1 MKLKLETKNKQQE
14 LVLEYL
20 ESNASDTLIEK
31 INNGVRVTKDNV
43 ELVNKKDLDGF
54 FKYATG
60 EARKLVEKGATSACV
75 EDSVVFGW
83 AIHYFEE
90 ESIEGTLLNLDG
102 TPYKKPIPKSTYKPP
117 VKVEP
122 PKPTSSQLSMFDALI
137 EQSKE
142 EPKVEQPAIVKEK
155 PKGNSMYQAYMKY
168 QEQYPE
174 AIIAKRLGDFY
185 EVFGDKA
192 VVVGTYL
199 DLTITSRDCGL
210 DERIP
215 MIGFPYHCSEIYFD
229 KISAQYTLAIIENDE
244 LTFYQDE
251 DEEEDIEELSEEE
264 MRQFDGDMGEVDIDE
279 QDEMLSKLCELFNN
293 NIVYVG
299 G

>member
-137 EQSKE
+137 EQPKE

-199 DLTITSRDCGL
+199 NLTITSRDCGL

-251 DEEEDIEELSEEE
+251 DEEDIEELSEEE

-279 QDEMLSKLCELFNN
+279 QDEMLSKLCEMFDN

>member
-31 INNGVRVTKDNV
+31 INNGVRVTKDNI

-137 EQSKE
+137 EQPKE

-155 PKGNSMYQAYMKY
+155 PKGNSMYQVYMKY

-251 DEEEDIEELSEEE
+251 DEEDIEELSEEE
-264 MRQFDGDMGEVDIDE
+264 MRQFDGDMSEVDIDE
-279 QDEMLSKLCELFNN
+279 QDKMLSKLYGLFNN

>member
-1 MKLKLETKNKQQE
+1 MKLKLVAKSNEQRLIK
-14 LVLEYL
+14 EYL
-20 ESNASDTLIEK
+20 ENNASDTLSEK
-31 INNGVRVTKDNV
+31 INNGVHVNKDGV

-54 FKYATG
+54 MKYAL
-60 EARKLVEKGATSACV
+60 EQARKTAEKGASSACV
-75 EDSVVFGW
+75 EDNVVFGW

-90 ESIEGTLLNLDG
+90 DSIEGTLLNFDG

-122 PKPTSSQLSMFDALI
+122 PKPISSQLSMFDALI
-137 EQSKE
+137 EQPKE
-142 EPKVEQPAIVKEK
+142 EPKVEQPTIIKEK

-174 AIIAKRLGDFY
+174 VIIAQRLGDFY

-199 DLTITSRDCGL
+199 DLTITNRDCGL

-251 DEEEDIEELSEEE
+251 DEEDIEELSEEE

-279 QDEMLSKLCELFNN
+279 QDEMLSKLCEMFDN

>member
-31 INNGVRVTKDNV
+31 INNGVRITKDNV

-90 ESIEGTLLNLDG
+90 DSIEGTLLNLDG

-137 EQSKE
+137 EQPKE
-142 EPKVEQPAIVKEK
+142 EPKVEQPAIVKET

-251 DEEEDIEELSEEE
+251 DEEDIEELSEEE

-279 QDEMLSKLCELFNN
+279 QDEMLSKLYELFNN

>member
-54 FKYATG
+54 FKYATD
-60 EARKLVEKGATSACV
+60 EARKLIEKGATSACV
-75 EDSVVFGW
+75 EDNVVFGW

-137 EQSKE
+137 EQPKK
-142 EPKVEQPAIVKEK
+142 EPKVEQPTIVKEK
-155 PKGNSMYQAYMKY
+155 PKGSWIYEQYMKY
-168 QEQYPE
+168 QEQYPNHV
-174 AIIAKRLGDFY
+174 IARRLGDFY
-185 EVFGDKA
+185 EIFGKYA
-192 VVVGTYL
+192 FEVGNYL
-199 DLTITSRDCGL
+199 DLTITGRDCGL

-215 MIGFPYHCSEIYFD
+215 MIGFPYHCSQNYFE
-229 KISAQYTLAIIENDE
+229 KIIKKFNLAILEKDE

-279 QDEMLSKLCELFNN
+279 QDEMLSKLYGLFNN